1 MPARSQKDSIQAALS
16 GLDLNLL
23 LTLDLL
29 LEIRNVTATAERV
42 GVTQSA
48 VSHRLS
54 RLREFFDD
62 PLLVAAGDDYVLSSK
77 AEALRTPLRAALEE
91 LRTALL
97 PSREFDPSEAE
108 RTFVI
113 GASDLAEVT
122 MLPLLLAH
130 LGNVAPGISIRM
142 RGRAS
147 ATGEAL
153 IEGSVDFAVGP
164 GEGSVP
170 GVSIEDTRG
179 IRQRLLLVEGFSVLA
194 RQDHPRLRG
203 KLTLKRYLAET
214 HVLVAPKGSPG
225 GLVDAILAKSGKRRH
240 VAAQVAS
247 FLSAPFLVASTDHLL
262 TCPTSLAEMTSKHLD
277 LKVFSPPIALPETRL
292 FLYWHDRM
300 HDDPGHRW
308 IREEILSLI
317 ASAR

>member
-1 MPARSQKDSIQAALS
+1 MPARAPKDTVQQALS

-29 LEIRNVTATAERV
+29 LEIRKVTATAEKV

-62 PLLVAAGDDYVLSSK
+62 PLLVAAGDDYVLTSK
-77 AEALRTPLRAALEE
+77 AESIRMPLRAALEE
-91 LRTALL
+91 LRTALR
-97 PSREFDPSEAE
+97 SIDEFDPTTAE

-122 MLPLLLAH
+122 MLPVLLGH
-130 LGNVAPGISIRM
+130 LSDVAPGISLQM
-142 RGRAS
+142 KGRAA

-153 IEGSVDFAVGP
+153 IEGAVDFAIGP
-164 GEGSVP
+164 GEGTVP

-179 IRQRLLLVEGFSVLA
+179 IRQRMFLVEGFSVLA
-194 RQDHPRLRG
+194 RKDHPRLRG
-203 KLTLKRYLAET
+203 KLTLERYLAET
-214 HVLVAPKGSPG
+214 HVLVAPRGTPG
-225 GLVDAILAKSGKRRH
+225 GLADAVLAKSGQRRRI
-240 VAAQVAS
+240 AAQVAS
-247 FLSAPFLVASTDHLL
+247 FLSAPFLVATTDHLL
-262 TCPTSLAEMTSKHLD
+262 TCPTSLAETTAKHLD
-277 LKVFSPPIALPETRL
+277 LKVFPPPIELPGTRL

-300 HDDPGHRW
+300 HHDPGHRW
-308 IREEILSLI
+308 LREEILKLV
-317 ASAR
+317 SAGR